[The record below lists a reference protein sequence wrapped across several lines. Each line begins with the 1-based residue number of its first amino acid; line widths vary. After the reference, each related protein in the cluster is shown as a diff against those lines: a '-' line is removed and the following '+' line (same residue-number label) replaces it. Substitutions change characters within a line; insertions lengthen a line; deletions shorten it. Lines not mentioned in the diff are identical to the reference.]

1 VCVSTLTTTDVL
13 VDVTGWFSEGFRGT
27 DRRLVDTQI
36 EPGVPMR
43 IAVLDDGQSA
53 ADVAGVA
60 LNVTAA
66 QPAAAG
72 FLRVWP
78 CGSPEPDTSSVNF
91 MAAGVVEPN
100 AVVVGVDDTGEVCVS
115 TLTPTRVIVDQSGW
129 FESGVQPA
137 GGRLIDS
144 RLLADGEQRSLQ
156 PGAPMRLRVLGQ
168 FGVPDSGVRG
178 VALNVTAVNPS
189 GPGFLRV
196 WPCASPEPETSSV
209 NYLAAGAIEPNA
221 VVVGVDETGEIC
233 VSTLTPTE
241 VLVDV
246 SGWFESGLDTAGGRI
261 VDTRSAVG
269 PIPGR

>member
-1 VCVSTLTTTDVL
+1 
-13 VDVTGWFSEGFRGT
+13 
-27 DRRLVDTQI
+27 
-36 EPGVPMR
+36 
-43 IAVLDDGQSA
+43 
-53 ADVAGVA
+53 
-60 LNVTAA
+60 
-66 QPAAAG
+66 
-72 FLRVWP
+72 
-78 CGSPEPDTSSVNF
+78 
-91 MAAGVVEPN
+91 
-100 AVVVGVDDTGEVCVS
+100 
-115 TLTPTRVIVDQSGW
+115 
-129 FESGVQPA
+129 
-137 GGRLIDS
+137 
-144 RLLADGEQRSLQ
+144 
-156 PGAPMRLRVLGQ
+156 
-168 FGVPDSGVRG
+168 

-246 SGWFESGLDTAGGRI
+246 SGWFESGFDTAGGRI